1 MLRFAEIDYTFVI
14 LLKIAMMI
22 RLFSKTLLFS
32 LIILSGTTFA
42 QDKATSK
49 LANELFNDGNFKA
62 ALDEYKELIE
72 AVPNDLKFNYR
83 AGVCYLNTNID
94 KSEAIPHLEKVI
106 GMEDADPNTYYLLGR
121 AYSFAYR
128 FPKAIKMYEKF
139 KELNKGNEE
148 NLQDVEKQIEYAYN
162 AIEIMKFPLDVR
174 FENMGPVINSTS
186 PDYYPFVPLNES
198 FLIYNTKRDDGSN
211 QLPDGSFNSEIYIS
225 KVKNGKYGN
234 ARKLDQNVNTLN
246 GSEEIIGLSG
256 DGKHLLFYYDNEA
269 HYGDLF
275 IADYKNDKISNI
287 VKLPKVINSKNHEIA
302 ASISK
307 FGDVIY
313 FASDRDGGYGGVD
326 IYSSRLLPNG
336 KWAPAQNLGATVNTE
351 YDEDFPN
358 VTSDNKTLYFSSRG
372 HTSMGGYDIFKA
384 TWNPVKRNWGDV
396 KNIGYPL
403 NTHEDNMNFR
413 ASKTGRTGYISALRA
428 KGFGDLD
435 VYSVTFNEVDPQY
448 TVLKGFVTASDST
461 VIKDVFISVLDKQ
474 TDELY
479 GSYMTNPISG
489 RYVIILPPG
498 KFNILVEVSGF
509 NLLAEDIEVYGK
521 SSFRSVIKK
530 DYLLKPSGQ

>member
-1 MLRFAEIDYTFVI
+1 MLLFAEIGYIFVV
-14 LLKIAMMI
+14 LFKIAMIRRILSTSLLLTMI
-22 RLFSKTLLFS
+22 FVGGNLFS
-32 LIILSGTTFA
+32 

-62 ALDEYKELIE
+62 ALDEYAELLKANPE
-72 AVPNDLKFNYR
+72 DLKFNYR

-94 KSEAIPHLEKVI
+94 KSNAIPYFEKVI
-106 GMEDADPNTYYLLGR
+106 TGDDVDPNTYYLLGR
-121 AYSFAYR
+121 AYHFAYR
-128 FPKAIKMYEKF
+128 FPNAIKMFEKF
-139 KELNKGNEE
+139 KEVNKGNSA
-148 NLQDVEKQIEYAYN
+148 NLQDVEKQIEYCYN
-162 AIEIMKFPLDVR
+162 AIEIMKFPLDVS
-174 FENMGPVINSTS
+174 FQNMGSAINSAS
-186 PDYYPFVPLNES
+186 PDYYPFVPLDES
-198 FLIYNTKRDDGSN
+198 YLIYNTKRDDGSN

-256 DGKHLLFYYDNEA
+256 DGKHLLFYYDNEE

-275 IADYKNDKISNI
+275 IADYKNDNIKNI

-326 IYSSRLLPNG
+326 IYSSRVLPNG
-336 KWAPAQNLGATVNTE
+336 KWGPPQNLGPNVNTK

-358 VTSDNKTLYFSSRG
+358 ITSDNKTLYFSSKG

-384 TWNPVKRNWGDV
+384 TWNSIKRNWGDV

-403 NTHEDNMNFR
+403 NTPGDNMNFR

-428 KGFGDLD
+428 RGYGDLD
-435 VYSVTFNEVDPQY
+435 IYSITFNEVDPQY
-448 TVLKGFVTASDST
+448 TVLKGYVNASDSSQ
-461 VIKDVFISVLDKQ
+461 IIDVFISVLDLQ

-479 GSYMTNPISG
+479 GSYMTNPITG
-489 RYVIILPPG
+489 RYIIILPPG
-498 KFNILVEVSGF
+498 NFNVLVEVPGF
-509 NLLAEDIEVYGK
+509 ELYTEDIEIYGK

-530 DYLLKPSGQ
+530 DYILKPTGQ